1 MTYLVDGAASRRRFA
16 HRTDL
21 NELERG
27 FVLSIEAKQTVDV
40 GIHEAGEETRR
51 QTEAVSGGREV
62 RQHRAGVPVEMAP
75 ATPLILP
82 GVSPEERAEHDGR
95 GAPGEVGL
103 GGRLGERVAHVA
115 VAQSPERE
123 IARAEVIET
132 RRQVLHVPRGDVDL
146 GLVKRAGRRRG
157 AEEDLAA
164 ARVGLLPRDTGGEI
178 EKRGEPTECERS
190 TLRTRSGIERAESVD
205 LCEIDVARKW
215 DGGEVRVD
223 LERKR
228 LDVPLERV
236 AARPDRDRKSTR
248 LNSSHTVI

>member
-1 MTYLVDGAASRRRFA
+1 MTYRVDGPASRRRAA

-27 FVLSIEAKQTVDV
+27 FVLSIEAKQPVEV
-40 GIHEAGEETRR
+40 GIHEAGEGTRR

-62 RQHRAGVPVEMAP
+62 RQHRAGVQVEMAP

-82 GVSPEERAEHDGR
+82 GVSPEDRAEHDG
-95 GAPGEVGL
+95 GCAPGEVGL

-146 GLVKRAGRRRG
+146 GLVERAGRRRG

-178 EKRGEPTECERS
+178 EKRGEPTEGERL
-190 TLRTRSGIERAESVD
+190 TLRTRSGIGRAGRVD
-205 LCEIDVARKW
+205 LPRIDAPRNG
-215 DGGEVRVD
+215 DGGGGPVD
-223 LERKR
+223 LER
-228 LDVPLERV
+228 D
-236 AARPDRDRKSTR
+236 
-248 LNSSHTVI
+248 

>member
-1 MTYLVDGAASRRRFA
+1 MTYLVDGAASRRRAA

-51 QTEAVSGGREV
+51 QIEAVSGGREV

-115 VAQSPERE
+115 VAQ
-123 IARAEVIET
+123 
-132 RRQVLHVPRGDVDL
+132 
-146 GLVKRAGRRRG
+146 
-157 AEEDLAA
+157 
-164 ARVGLLPRDTGGEI
+164 VGLLPRDTGGEI

-205 LCEIDVARKW
+205 LCEIDVARK
-215 DGGEVRVD
+215 
-223 LERKR
+223 
-228 LDVPLERV
+228 
-236 AARPDRDRKSTR
+236 
-248 LNSSHTVI
+248 